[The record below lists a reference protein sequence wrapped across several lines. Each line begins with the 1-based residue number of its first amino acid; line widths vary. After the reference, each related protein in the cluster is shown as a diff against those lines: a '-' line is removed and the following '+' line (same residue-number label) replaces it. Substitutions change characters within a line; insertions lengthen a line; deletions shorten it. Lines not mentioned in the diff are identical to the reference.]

1 MTSKQILSCD
11 WGTSNFRLRLINV
24 EDERIIHEVVDGK
37 GIADMYNEWLQTNQH
52 EEQRLRFYR
61 CYLRSI
67 IDKNF
72 PGEVKQLPI
81 IISGMASSSIGMKE
95 LDYGA
100 LPFQLSVN
108 NLKTLTI
115 KADDDCTHDVL
126 LVAGLKTAN
135 DVMRGE
141 ESMLPGCKIHTNE
154 ALVIFP
160 GTHSKHV
167 MVNDNAAVDF
177 KTYITGEM
185 FNVLSTQTVLSS
197 SVMKNNNFNKQA
209 FVQGVQEASVD
220 NLLNTSF
227 HVRTNHLFKK
237 YGTSDNYH
245 FLSGL
250 VIGAELKELYDTSL
264 PVYLVCNE
272 NLLQQY
278 LTAMEIVKIRQVI
291 HIDADEALIN
301 THCSLHHL
309 LN

>member
-1 MTSKQILSCD
+1 MISKQILSCD
-11 WGTSNFRLRLINV
+11 WGTSNFRLRLVNV

-52 EEQRLRFYR
+52 EEQRQHFYR
-61 CYLRSI
+61 RYLQSI
-67 IDKNF
+67 IHKNF
-72 PGEVKQLPI
+72 PGEVRQLPI

-95 LDYGA
+95 LDYGE

-108 NLKTLTI
+108 NLEIFTI
-115 KADDDCTHDVL
+115 KADNDCTHDVL
-126 LVAGLKTAN
+126 LVSGLKTAN

-141 ESMLPGCKIHTNE
+141 ESMLPGCKINNNK

-167 MVNDNAAVDF
+167 MINDNTAVDF

-185 FNVLSTQTVLSS
+185 FNVLSTKTVLSS
-197 SVMKNNNFNKQA
+197 SVIKNNNFNEQA
-209 FVQGVQEASVD
+209 FIQGVEQASGD
-220 NLLNTSF
+220 SLLSTAF

-237 YGTSDNYH
+237 FSTSDNYH

-264 PVYLVCNE
+264 PVYLVCNK

-278 LTAMEIVKIRQVI
+278 LTAMEIVKVRQVI
-291 HIDADEALIN
+291 HLDADEALTK
-301 THCSLHHL
+301 THCSLYHL